1 MASGLASAPLELQR
15 AGLGDEGVPR
25 KVYWLDSGAGIVGA
39 GILRLGL
46 DEDLERSGGHLS
58 MFILPGPRSL
68 TLETKFLGLML
79 GAAAESGLKC
89 VLMTCETDDV
99 IGIKTAKK
107 NGGVSLWGVK
117 GLNSVLK
124 RKRFLLE
131 TSRPYEIW
139 RAPGFVFR
147 MKPIEGKEI
156 WLRLD
161 ETEPE
166 EMTHCPAYK
175 FSIMKGVRC
184 VGKIDLRVGFDQDI
198 YYCGNIGY
206 RVYEE
211 YRGSGYAAQAAQLL
225 LPLAKS
231 HGMEKVTITCNPDNI
246 PSAKTCEKIGALYK
260 ELVKVSKTSDQY
272 AQGDKFKR
280 RYYLELA

>member
-1 MASGLASAPLELQR
+1 LELQR
-15 AGLGDEGVPR
+15 AGLGDVGVPQR
-25 KVYWLDSGAGIVGA
+25 IYWLESAAGIVGV

-46 DEDLERSGGHLS
+46 TDDLERSGGHVS
-58 MFILPGPRSL
+58 MFLYPGPRSL

-89 VLMTCETDDV
+89 VLMTCGTDDV
-99 IGIKTAKK
+99 ISPKSAKK

-117 GLNSVLK
+117 GLNAAVK
-124 RKRFLLE
+124 RKRFLLD
-131 TSRPYEIW
+131 TNRPYEIW
-139 RAPGFVFR
+139 RAPGFEFKGR
-147 MKPIEGKEI
+147 SLEGKEI
-156 WLRLD
+156 WLRLN

-166 EMTHCPAYK
+166 EMSHCPAYK
-175 FSIMKGVRC
+175 FTIMKGVRSI
-184 VGKIDLRVGFDQDI
+184 GLIDLRVGFDQDI

-211 YRGSGYAAQAAQLL
+211 YRGSGYAAQAAKLL
-225 LPLAKS
+225 LPLAQS
-231 HGMEKVTITCNPDNI
+231 HGMEKITITCNPDNI

-260 ELVKVSKTSDQY
+260 ELVKVPKTSDQY

-280 RYYLELA
+280 RYYLEFGKQG